1 MGLVPTSKWNKIE
14 HRMFSQITMNW
25 RGRPL
30 VSHEVMIQLI
40 AHTTTTTG
48 LEVRA
53 GLDRNHYP
61 TGEKVSK
68 PAWARLRM
76 TTAPCHGDWNYT
88 IAPES

>member
-1 MGLVPTSKWNKIE
+1 
-14 HRMFSQITMNW
+14 MFSQITMNW

-30 VSHEVMIQLI
+30 VGHEVMIQLI

-48 LEVRA
+48 LKVRA

-68 PAWARLRM
+68 PAWAKLRLS
-76 TTAPCHGDWNYT
+76 TAPLPGDWNYT
-88 IAPES
+88 MAPES